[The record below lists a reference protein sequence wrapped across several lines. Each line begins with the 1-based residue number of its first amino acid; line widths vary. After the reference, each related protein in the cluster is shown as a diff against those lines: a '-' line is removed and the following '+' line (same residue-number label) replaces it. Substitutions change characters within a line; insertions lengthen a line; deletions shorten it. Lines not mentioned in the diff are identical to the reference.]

1 MSEPAAE
8 PRGAAAPPAKPESL
22 TGALLAILALAA
34 VVGVTLA
41 LLGLRVQRSATRG
54 LSEELFGADAVL
66 PYDLE
71 YVGGTALAQQRW
83 VRLARRADAAP
94 DATLPAVVLVGRFQG
109 PLPVRRQ
116 FEQARRRD
124 TRQIAEELTEW
135 EKEPER
141 EWLAVLETGDVE
153 WNGLESEYLRAV
165 TECYAGK
172 SKPAEALRS
181 AGTLALAV
189 PHGEQ
194 GARTGGTHKAADCS
208 FFSQGQ

>member
-22 TGALLAILALAA
+22 TGALLALLALAA
-34 VVGVTLA
+34 VVGVTIA
-41 LLGLRVQRSATRG
+41 LLGLRVQRSDTRG
-54 LSEELFGADAVL
+54 LYEELFGADAVL

-153 WNGLESEYLRAV
+153 WNGLESEYLRARHLN
-165 TECYAGK
+165 
-172 SKPAEALRS
+172 AEARARQAWRS
-181 AGTLALAV
+181 M
-189 PHGEQ
+189 
-194 GARTGGTHKAADCS
+194 
-208 FFSQGQ
+208 